1 MKMKVLLIG
10 GSGIVGS
17 LVTPTL
23 LTKHSLRIFDLRP
36 PRDSGPEYH
45 PGNITD
51 FSAVEE
57 AVKGMDALIY
67 MAMGSLDW
75 DEWPGTESGFDA
87 NVKGIHF
94 ALKAAACVGIKQAV
108 YTSSMSVYADLHHR
122 YFADEDIIPD
132 EKELYGFTKWLGEE
146 VCKNACRR
154 WAMNINALRLCLPTA
169 KETWLEQTRAG
180 VPTIA
185 TTEEDVGRAMLG
197 ALEYRAGFQTFMI
210 SGDYEQ
216 KMMNMSKAKR
226 LLGWEPLARP
236 VK

>member
-1 MKMKVLLIG
+1 MKVLLIG

-17 LVTPTL
+17 LVIPTL

-36 PRDSGPEYH
+36 PKDAALEYH

-51 FSAVEE
+51 FNAVER

-75 DEWPGTESGFDA
+75 DEWPGTDSGFDA
-87 NVKGIHF
+87 NVKGLHF
-94 ALKAAACVGIKQAV
+94 ALKAAANAGVKQAV
-108 YTSSMSVYADLHHR
+108 YTSSMSVYANLLSR
-122 YFADEDIIPD
+122 YFSDEDITPD
-132 EKELYGFTKWLGEE
+132 ETELYGFTKWLGEE
-146 VCKNACRR
+146 VCRNASRR
-154 WAMNINALRLCLPTA
+154 WGMNINALRLCHPTA
-169 KETWLEQTRAG
+169 KEKWLEETQSG

-185 TTEEDVGRAMLG
+185 TMDEDVGRAMLG
-197 ALEYRAGFQTFMI
+197 ALELQAGFQTFMI

-216 KMMNMSKAKR
+216 KIMNMSKAKR
-226 LLGWEPLARP
+226 LLNWEPLARP